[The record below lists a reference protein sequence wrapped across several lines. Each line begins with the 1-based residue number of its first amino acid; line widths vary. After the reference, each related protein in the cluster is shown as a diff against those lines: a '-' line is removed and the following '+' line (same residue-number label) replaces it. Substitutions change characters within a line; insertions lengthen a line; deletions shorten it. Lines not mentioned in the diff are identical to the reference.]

1 MTHTTEPPT
10 QTPPAARRRAFAWI
24 LAVAVLLILAVPFA
38 LKLYLASPSAVRH
51 LSRILTDSLHSPVTV
66 ADVELH
72 GRTVVIRGLS
82 IANPPGFSA
91 APLAAVDTLAVTP
104 RWTGLLRGVRSFR
117 RIELDGTRI
126 TLERSSAGAWNVVE
140 FQRRLAKKEPS
151 AAETRIDELI
161 FRDGAVT
168 VTGRR
173 VAGIALRLRDLA
185 TRGSVD
191 SRLDLVFADGAGNRY
206 RVEGSARPGPQ
217 AAFDLV
223 LTAPSLSLAPL
234 ADMLKSR
241 ELSLE
246 RGTGEV
252 RIQMTF
258 QGGILLADGT
268 MDFRNVA
275 VGRGKATF
283 PLAGHVIFAGRYDL
297 RRDEAQVKNL
307 TIALEDV
314 AAARVAATVSRVG
327 KERTFAA
334 DVSLDDVNLQR
345 ISPMV
350 AAVTGRSIYLS
361 GRVGSRGLRVTG
373 DGARGVTGI
382 EGAVAAREVA
392 VFLDRRPLVQG
403 LAGTVSLAPAR
414 EGFLATGKF
423 ATPGHTEDALIQ
435 RVDLPFTLLLSGRL
449 RPRELQVPSLAA
461 KIMGLPVTGRL
472 GFKPA
477 APIPLSASLRVPAAP
492 LAALAPQTARYGL
505 RPTGGTA
512 SLALDLQGEGPAA
525 FAGDVVIGVDSLA
538 ADAKGKRVA
547 LGKGDVRSRFTRK
560 GEHLAAT
567 GTARLNGGE
576 FDGRRGDLST
586 SFDVTDW
593 TLTLAD
599 LRGSLAAT
607 AASAHRLTLKLPA
620 GKPAPAPAPVPLS
633 LEVTGGAV
641 RHGDADA
648 AGLSALL
655 RGNLRADPQGRWFEG
670 GGVVSADRF
679 VIRGIPAGAPSLRI
693 ALSRSQGGAALGGKL
708 FDGTL
713 SGRVAFDPRAPATG
727 ATFSLGLQEGKLA
740 AMAGLLPGKPPVI
753 PAAGLFSGTASG
765 SFARAGG
772 LSAQVEMRADGI
784 ALAGEGGKR
793 LLTGGGA
800 RLSGRVEGERVVL
813 QEGAVILGEGA
824 PLRLRGEM
832 NRAFS
837 PQRDGHLAF
846 SISPTPLDRLI
857 DPVAN
862 ALPRFIQEATVTG
875 SVAAEGTAVLKGKGG
890 GVDGTLTLDG
900 VSIDIPSQK
909 LLVSGVQGTVPLSL
923 DTSSGPYRR
932 PREEAS
938 FTKENFPRFLERFRQ
953 TPTGD
958 QTLTVGKV
966 RFGPLEMGETTAFLR
981 GANGVVE
988 LTSLRSGLSGGEV
1001 LGRGFVA
1008 LKGGI
1013 AYGGD
1018 ILVYDLS
1025 MKRLCDAFPQIK
1037 GYVSGRLDGVVSLYG
1052 AGKGVAGLDGFT
1064 ELWARDTKGEKML
1077 LSKEFLQRLAGKKLR
1092 GFFFRG
1098 DRPFDRGAVS
1108 AYLEDGFLT
1117 FTTLDLSHT
1126 NLLGVRDLSVSVA
1139 PIQNRIAL
1147 EHLFTAIKEAATRGK
1162 AVSRGEEA
1170 PAAEPPIQTDFQWRD

>member
-10 QTPPAARRRAFAWI
+10 QTPPPARRRAFACI
-24 LAVAVLLILAVPFA
+24 LAVAVLLILAVLFA
-38 LKLYLASPSAVRH
+38 LKLYLASPPAARH

-117 RIELDGTRI
+117 RIELDGARI
-126 TLERSSAGAWNVVE
+126 ILEKSSAGAWNVAE
-140 FQRRLAKKEPS
+140 FQRRLARKKPS

-161 FRDGAVT
+161 FRDGALT
-168 VTGRR
+168 VDGRR
-173 VAGIALRLRDLA
+173 LTGIALRLRDVT
-185 TRGSVD
+185 TRGSAD
-191 SRLDLVFADGAGNRY
+191 SRLDLAFADGAGNRY
-206 RVEGSARPGPQ
+206 RVEGSARPGPET
-217 AAFDLV
+217 AFDLV
-223 LTAPSLSLAPL
+223 LTAPSLTLAPL
-234 ADMLKSR
+234 ADLLKRR

-246 RGTGEV
+246 RGTAALRLQTV
-252 RIQMTF
+252 F
-258 QGGILLADGT
+258 QGGIIRADGAAE
-268 MDFRNVA
+268 FRNVA
-275 VGRGKATF
+275 VVGGKATI
-283 PLAGHVIFAGRYDL
+283 PLAGRVTLGGEYDL

-307 TIALEDV
+307 TIALADL
-314 AAARVAATVSRVG
+314 ATARVAATVSRVRG
-327 KERTFAA
+327 ERAFVA
-334 DVSLDDVNLQR
+334 DVSLDDVDLQR
-345 ISPMV
+345 LSPMV
-350 AAVTGRSIYLS
+350 AAVTGRSVSLA
-361 GRVGSRGLRVTG
+361 GRLGSRGLHVTG

-382 EGAVAAREVA
+382 KGSVSAQDVA
-392 VFLDRRPLVQG
+392 VSLDGRSLVRG
-403 LAGTVSLAPAR
+403 LAGTVSLAPAG
-414 EGFLATGKF
+414 EGFLAKGKF
-423 ATPGHTEDALIQ
+423 ATQGHTEGALIQ
-435 RVDLPFTLLLSGRL
+435 RVDLPFTLLLSGRF
-449 RPRELQVPSLAA
+449 RPRELQVPLLAA
-461 KIMGLPVTGRL
+461 RIMGLPVTGRL
-472 GFKPA
+472 GFRPA
-477 APIPLSASLRVPAAP
+477 APRPLVVSLRVPAAP
-492 LAALAPQTARYGL
+492 LAALAPQTERYGL

-512 SLALDLQGEGPAA
+512 SLALDLQGEEPAA
-525 FAGDVVIGVDSLA
+525 FDGDVVIRIDSLA

-586 SFDVTDW
+586 SFDFTDW

-599 LRGSLAAT
+599 LRGRLATT
-607 AASAHRLTLKLPA
+607 AVSADRLTLKLPA

-648 AGLSALL
+648 AGLSASL

-679 VIRGIPAGAPSLRI
+679 VIRGIAAGTPSLRI
-693 ALSRSQGGAALGGKL
+693 ALSRSQGGAELGGKL

-727 ATFSLGLQEGKLA
+727 ATFSLGLREGKLA

-753 PAAGLFSGTASG
+753 PADGLFSGTASG

-772 LSAQVEMRADGI
+772 LSARVEMRADGI

-793 LLTGGGA
+793 LLAGGGA
-800 RLSGRVEGERVVL
+800 RLAGRVEGERVVL
-813 QEGAVILGEGA
+813 QEGVATMGEGA
-824 PLRLRGEM
+824 LFRLRGEVD
-832 NRAFS
+832 RAFS
-837 PQRDGHLAF
+837 PQRAGHLAF
-846 SISPTPLDRLI
+846 TLPTTPLDRLI
-857 DPVAN
+857 DPVVN

-875 SVAAEGTAVLKGKGG
+875 SVAAEGTAVLKGKEG

-900 VSIDIPSQK
+900 VSIDVPSQK
-909 LLVSGVQGTVPLSL
+909 FLVGEVRGTVPLSF
-923 DTSSGPYRR
+923 DSSPDPYRR
-932 PREEAS
+932 PREEVS
-938 FTKENFPRFLERFRQ
+938 FTKENFPLLLKRFRQ
-953 TPTGD
+953 TPAGD
-958 QTLTVGKV
+958 RTLTVGKV
-966 RFGPLEMGETTAFLR
+966 RFGPLELGETTAFLR
-981 GANGVVE
+981 GDNGVME

-1008 LKGGI
+1008 VKGGI
-1013 AYGGD
+1013 VYGGD

-1052 AGKGVAGLDGFT
+1052 EGKGIGGLDGFT

-1098 DRPFDRGAVS
+1098 DRPFDRGEVS
-1108 AYLEDGFLT
+1108 AYLEDGYLT
-1117 FTTLDLSHT
+1117 FTTLDISHT

-1139 PIQNRIAL
+1139 PVQNRIAL

-1162 AVSRGEEA
+1162 TTSQGEEG